1 MDSQEASV
9 IDPRSPR
16 RTGLGRTE
24 RAALAA
30 LETWRTKF
38 EIGAL
43 KPRMLWPPPLQ
54 DDERFGGWI
63 ARIAASGSGYGP
75 ARGAVFFTDR
85 RAFLSTGHR
94 RRPSDFKPAHEWR
107 WEEVDNVIVMPGR
120 AGVRLSSGGTEDVLA
135 NTVAKRP
142 SPRRGVQWLQVQG
155 ALALAQGRSEQ
166 WLREVAEHLAS
177 TAL

>member
-1 MDSQEASV
+1 M
-9 IDPRSPR
+9 IGPRSPR

-54 DDERFGGWI
+54 DGERFGGWI
-63 ARIAASGSGYGP
+63 AGIAATGSGYGP
-75 ARGAVFFTDR
+75 ARGAVLFTDR

-94 RRPSDFKPAHEWR
+94 RRPRDFKPAHEWR
-107 WEEVDNVIVMPGR
+107 WADVDSVIVMPRR
-120 AGVRLSSGGTEDVLA
+120 AGVRLSGGGNEDVLA
-135 NTVAKRP
+135 NTVVKHP

-155 ALALAQGRSEQ
+155 AFALAQGRSDL
-166 WLREVAEHLAS
+166 WLREVAERLAS